1 MECLIPRHVGT
12 RKARCYY
19 AHAMSLYNTPQEA
32 RDIALLEAMGYEV
45 INPNTPYHSE
55 QCSKRTNPMDHFFD
69 VVHYTADLLAFR
81 AMPDGSITQGVAI
94 EIRAA
99 APKPV
104 FELPS
109 GVKRRTLTLDETRDY
124 LAELGQR

>member
-1 MECLIPRHVGT
+1 MALHCYQLPDR
-12 RKARCYY
+12 RARCYY

-32 RDIALLEAMGYEV
+32 RDIKLLEAMGYEV
-45 INPNTPYHSE
+45 LNPNTPEHNDG
-55 QCSKRTNPMDHFFD
+55 CNKRTNPMDYFIELVALSCD
-69 VVHYTADLLAFR
+69 VLAFR

-109 GVKRRTLTLDETRDY
+109 GVKRRTLTLDQTRDY